1 MMDNI
6 EVGIK
11 GKPETFHIA
20 ERPPTD
26 DELIRIAKNVVRQA
40 TDLMHDDRREWT
52 SIEAMIGFKIGQA
65 QFYHVLNNK
74 QYDQLV
80 GLCMD
85 QIKSM
90 RRKLVKQLEEENLSL
105 EAYKIA
111 LIEGV

>member
-26 DELIRIAKNVVRQA
+26 DELLRIAKNVVRQA

-52 SIEAMIGFKIGQA
+52 CLEAMIGYKIGYA
-65 QFYHVLNNK
+65 QFYHQLSDK
-74 QYDQLV
+74 QYNQLV

-90 RRKLVKQLEEENLSL
+90 RRKLVKQLNEENLTL
-105 EAYKIA
+105 EAYRIA
-111 LIEGV
+111 LIEGI